1 MSMKFDVEKTI
12 SYWLESAEYD
22 LKTAESLFITERYP
36 YSLFFGHLAI
46 EKLLKALVVKDTKEH
61 APHTHSLPFLASKIS
76 LEIPEYIERKLATFM
91 EFYFEARYP
100 NEQKSFYI
108 KCTKDFTKKNLED
121 ISEVFRWLKE
131 KL

>member
-1 MSMKFDVEKTI
+1 
-12 SYWLESAEYD
+12 
-22 LKTAESLFITERYP
+22 
-36 YSLFFGHLAI
+36 
-46 EKLLKALVVKDTKEH
+46 
-61 APHTHSLPFLASKIS
+61 
-76 LEIPEYIERKLATFM
+76 M